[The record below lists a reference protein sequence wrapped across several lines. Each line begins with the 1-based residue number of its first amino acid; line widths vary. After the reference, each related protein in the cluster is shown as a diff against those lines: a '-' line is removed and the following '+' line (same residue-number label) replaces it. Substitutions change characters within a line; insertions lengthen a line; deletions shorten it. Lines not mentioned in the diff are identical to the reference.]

1 MSQPGGKE
9 TTLLE
14 AVWLLC
20 GRGSASRYLHGWCA
34 GPFHLTE
41 EVLFPVMLFWL
52 ALVGHGSS
60 SSAGL
65 LPLMRHSSPHATL
78 LAYLEKGN
86 HEGAKQLEF

>member
-52 ALVGHGSS
+52 ALVGSGSS

-65 LPLMRHSSPHATL
+65 LVPSCVILLRMPPCWPTWRKATTGEL
-78 LAYLEKGN
+78 N
-86 HEGAKQLEF
+86 S